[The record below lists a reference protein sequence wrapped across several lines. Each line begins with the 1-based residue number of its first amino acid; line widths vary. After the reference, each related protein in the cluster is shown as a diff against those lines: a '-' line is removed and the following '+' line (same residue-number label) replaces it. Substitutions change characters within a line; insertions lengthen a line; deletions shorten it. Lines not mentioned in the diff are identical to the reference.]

1 MKEFQ
6 FYDYIVMISPTG
18 QRASNLRE
26 FISIIE
32 EAEDNVL
39 FHHMFQSQLKYH
51 SKMLD
56 YNGDFANWAS
66 NALEDFALAEKIGNF
81 NPYNYVTVVEAKSQL
96 LEVIEEHMWD
106 LANVPW
112 ARPGLEFYFSYAT
125 SIIIPSGIK
134 VEDLGSFRDYL
145 RDINNNSLYYHFCE
159 SRKIKKEK
167 EHDDF
172 SLWIEENYDMPEIVE
187 KIRAIDFY
195 FYSLDENKNR
205 ILKIIN
211 DELKQK

>member
-6 FYDYIVMISPTG
+6 FYDYIIMISPTG
-18 QRASNLRE
+18 HRASNLRE
-26 FISIIE
+26 FIGIIE
-32 EAEDNVL
+32 ECEDNVL

-51 SKMLD
+51 SKILD
-56 YNGDFANWAS
+56 YNCDFANWAS

-81 NPYNYVTVVEAKSQL
+81 NPYDYRTISEAKSQL
-96 LEVIEEHMWD
+96 LELIEAHMWD
-106 LANVPW
+106 LPNIPW

-134 VEDLGSFRDYL
+134 VTGLESFTHYL
-145 RDINNNSLYYHFCE
+145 REINNNSLYYHFCE

-167 EHDDF
+167 EHDEF
-172 SLWIEENYDMPEIVE
+172 SLWIEENFNEGGIVE

-195 FYSLDENKNR
+195 FYSLDENRNK

-211 DELKQK
+211 QKLKQD